1 MPLIPTGNPPA
12 LIGYYLGGAS
22 LIPLLGLVT
31 GLPAIILGAVGI
43 SKANANSGAGGLGHA
58 ITAIVLG
65 VIGLV
70 ISVGILWFFGPGFL
84 FVGLA
89 VFSGGGALI
98 R

>member
-1 MPLIPTGNPPA
+1 MPMIPTGNPAA
-12 LIGYYLGGAS
+12 LIGYYLGVAS

-70 ISVGILWFFGPGFL
+70 ISVGFLLFG
-84 FVGLA
+84 GLA
-89 VFSGGGALI
+89 VFSRGF